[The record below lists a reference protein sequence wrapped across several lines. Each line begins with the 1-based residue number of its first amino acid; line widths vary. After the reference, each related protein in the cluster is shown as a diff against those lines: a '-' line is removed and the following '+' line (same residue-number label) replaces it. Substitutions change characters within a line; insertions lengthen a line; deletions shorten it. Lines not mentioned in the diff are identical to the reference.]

1 MVTLRDVPDLPDPDI
16 SPPVVAES
24 GDPFAAIRI
33 VHLLARM
40 PRGEPVR
47 VRDVV
52 DALNARWLDW
62 SFDRKVVADA
72 IVQLQANWMSDY
84 RTLEGIRLEQDRY
97 GDTIT
102 IEDSPRVDPWM
113 VLQVR
118 ALANTCAER
127 LREFTRE
134 QGDVT

>member
-97 GDTIT
+97 GDTVT

-118 ALANTCAER
+118 ALADACRER
-127 LREFTRE
+127 LREFARE
-134 QGDVT
+134 QGDVS